1 MDIAD
6 ISVVNSQASL
16 MRDIGTA
23 VLSMSLDTVETT
35 GENMVKMMEQSV
47 NKEEDNNEEN
57 DSYGYL
63 IPYCYCYDMLLV
75 NFSIC
80 CRYSNV

>member
-47 NKEEDNNEEN
+47 NPHIG
-57 DSYGYL
+57 S
-63 IPYCYCYDMLLV
+63 
-75 NFSIC
+75 NFDVS
-80 CRYSNV
+80 V